1 MKLRRLLKILLLL
14 VCVLLTGFLSA
25 FMYAVFFEENTP
37 FDYGLLT
44 PLFMMLTGFLSVA
57 YHIKTLKF
65 YSVKTKLLY
74 FKDLVLWVGNVL
86 FALSQVLTALY
97 LVYKFYTVYEVNPNN
112 QIYIAYL
119 IVFLMFVLGVCL
131 ILEAKNLY
139 SRIQKST
146 TDVFKASIDDIG
158 GDIQNEP

>member
-1 MKLRRLLKILLLL
+1 MKLRRLLKILLLV
-14 VCVLLTGFLSA
+14 VCIVLTGFLSF
-25 FMYAVFFEENTP
+25 FMYIVFLDESTP
-37 FDYGLLT
+37 FEYGMLI
-44 PLFMMLTGFLSVA
+44 PVFMMLTGFLSVA

-65 YSVKTKLLY
+65 YSVKTKLLS
-74 FKDLVLWVGNVL
+74 FKDLVLWVANAL
-86 FALSQVLTALY
+86 FAIALILAALY
-97 LVYKFYTVYEVNPNN
+97 LAYKLYTVYEVKPNN

-158 GDIQNEP
+158 GDIQNEL

>member
-1 MKLRRLLKILLLL
+1 MKLRRLLKILLLV
-14 VCVLLTGFLSA
+14 VCIVLTGFLSF
-25 FMYAVFFEENTP
+25 FMYIVFFDESTP
-37 FDYGLLT
+37 FEYGMLI
-44 PLFMMLTGFLSVA
+44 PVFMALTGVLSVA

-74 FKDLVLWVGNVL
+74 FKDLVLWVANAL
-86 FALSQVLTALY
+86 FAIALILAALYLAYKLY
-97 LVYKFYTVYEVNPNN
+97 LVYEVKPNN

-158 GDIQNEP
+158 GDIQNEL